1 MFILYI
7 IILYI
12 SGNVNNIF
20 RHFHLF
26 AAIMHNALLTF
37 ISFSAI
43 LQTEV
48 DNMPKQ
54 SSGHTFEAFF
64 KRATSPLVVL
74 KLLMEG
80 SKYGYEITQELK
92 KRSDGRYKIAILYPI
107 LYRLIEQGY
116 IVEDKTEV
124 VDGRARNYYSITD
137 EGRAYFDKTL
147 KEYYIISD
155 AFSELM
161 GGRPDE

>member
-1 MFILYI
+1 
-7 IILYI
+7 
-12 SGNVNNIF
+12 
-20 RHFHLF
+20 
-26 AAIMHNALLTF
+26 
-37 ISFSAI
+37 
-43 LQTEV
+43 
-48 DNMPKQ
+48 MPKQ

-137 EGRAYFDKTL
+137 EGRAYFEKTL